1 VDRRDFIK
9 KLKKGVLTKAKSPEK
24 ANVILAFC
32 PIVSRIGTDIEA
44 AQKQIPVD
52 KPVILVVLHHT
63 SNPDLFVPDSKG
75 QVTREDVVLTV
86 DCLFHE
92 SQGGLLDCPRNKE
105 AVSEILKTVK
115 IQPIVSTPPPSSQPL
130 VQSQNSQNNNWSATR
145 AGKSCQPAVAQICA
159 LNTKL
164 FVTIIGIEE
173 SSDFCFGYLDGH
185 SCAPMFSQWSTL
197 HNILVLRSLL
207 MATQHSNVLT
217 RKADSTNNEFE
228 SMYQMS

>member
-1 VDRRDFIK
+1 MTIKVGKKFITILTGNTLGSDKQFIK

-145 AGKSCQPAVAQICA
+145 ADSPNSGRSSLCSCF
-159 LNTKL
+159 K
-164 FVTIIGIEE
+164 
-173 SSDFCFGYLDGH
+173 
-185 SCAPMFSQWSTL
+185 
-197 HNILVLRSLL
+197 
-207 MATQHSNVLT
+207 
-217 RKADSTNNEFE
+217 
-228 SMYQMS
+228 